1 MKKLPKQ
8 IDTIVIGNGPAG
20 ICASLGLAGYRPHYL
35 GVHPDPALHAE
46 LFAARDLPLTQ
57 MPVPAAT
64 PGMSARA
71 GNPVGRFFDAVHHPV
86 ADHGGRHARCLELRH
101 HPERAVKH
109 LVLGSGQ
116 PGGSWNRMPPGMR
129 TLSRGYWME
138 LPGLTLEAWGRSQ
151 GRWPGSHDPIDRSEV
166 AGYYAD
172 LVDHMGLSGNFISGV
187 TVTRA
192 EPDGGHWRVAGHGPE
207 EGDLFTLRC
216 RRLVLAVGMY
226 DRVKR
231 LDIPGEDNACVT
243 HRVPAEGDGPLLV
256 VGAGLSAGDAIL
268 MARAQG
274 RPVVHAFVEDPEA
287 CAMARLAPDIYP
299 DYYQVAKDMAGSGA
313 NGYEPLPGAQLVAVD
328 EDGTCHLEYP
338 AGRTTRQVAQV
349 AVLVGSLPDLSLL
362 PPEMLEVD
370 DVIPTDRRTFRTPFA
385 GLYAIGPMA
394 GDNFVRFI
402 TGHGFWAA
410 ADIAGDPVSVSSE
423 QTVHQG

>member
-1 MKKLPKQ
+1 MLPNQ

-20 ICASLGLAGYRPHYL
+20 VCASLGLAGYRPYYR
-35 GVHPDPALHAE
+35 GVHPDPVLHAE
-46 LFAARDLPLTQ
+46 LFSARHVPLTQ

-86 ADHGGRHARCLELRH
+86 ADHGGRHAGCLELRH
-101 HPERAVKH
+101 HPERAVNH

-138 LPGLTLEAWGRSQ
+138 LPGLTMEEWGRSQ
-151 GRWPGSHDPIDRSEV
+151 GRWPGSHDPIDRAEV
-166 AGYYAD
+166 AGYYGD
-172 LVDHMGLSGNFISGV
+172 LVERMGLLESFISGV

-192 EPDGGHWRVAGHGPE
+192 EPDGDYWRVAGHGPR

-231 LDIPGEDNACVT
+231 LGIPGEDSECVT
-243 HRVPAEGDGPLLV
+243 HRVPAQGEGPLLV

-268 MARAQG
+268 MARAQR
-274 RPVVHAFVEDPEA
+274 RPVIHAFVDDPEQ
-287 CAMARLAPDIYP
+287 CPMARLSPDIYT
-299 DYYQVAKDMAGSGA
+299 DYYSVARQMAEPVTD
-313 NGYEPLPGAQLVAVD
+313 GYEPLPGTRLVAVD
-328 EDGTCHLEYP
+328 PDGTCHLEYP

-349 AVLVGSLPDLSLL
+349 AVLIGSLPDLSLL
-362 PPEMLEVD
+362 PPDMLEVE

-410 ADIAGDPVSVSSE
+410 ADIAGDSVATSTPRKSASLN
-423 QTVHQG
+423 

>member
-1 MKKLPKQ
+1 MRKLPKQ

-20 ICASLGLAGYRPHYL
+20 ICASLGLAGYRPYYS
-35 GVHPDPALHAE
+35 GVHPDPPLHAE
-46 LFAARDLPLTQ
+46 LFAARDRPLTE

-86 ADHGGRHARCLELRH
+86 ADHGGRHARCMELRR
-101 HPERAVKH
+101 HPERAIRH
-109 LVLGSGQ
+109 LVLGRDE
-116 PGGSWNRMPPGMR
+116 PGGSWHHMPAGMR

-138 LPGLTLEAWGRSQ
+138 LPGLTMEEWGRAQ
-151 GRWPGSHDPIDRSEV
+151 GRWPGSHDPIDRAEV
-166 AGYYAD
+166 ATYYAD
-172 LVDHMGLSGNFISGV
+172 VVRRTGLSEHFISGV

-192 EPDGGHWRVAGHGPE
+192 EPDGDHWRVAGHGPE

-226 DRVKR
+226 DRPRR
-231 LDIPGEDNACVT
+231 LEILGEAGERVT
-243 HRVPAEGDGPLLV
+243 HRVPGEGEGPLLV

-274 RPVVHAFVEDPEA
+274 RPVVHAFIDDPAE
-287 CAMARLAPDIYP
+287 CSMARLAPDIYP
-299 DYYQVAKDMAGSGA
+299 DYHRIAREMAGPA
-313 NGYEPLPGAQLVAVD
+313 IDGYEPLRGARLTAVD
-328 EDGTCHLEYP
+328 EDGTCHLECR
-338 AGRTTRQVAQV
+338 AGRATRKVEQV
-349 AVLVGSLPDLSLL
+349 AVLIGSLPDLSLL
-362 PPEMLEVD
+362 PPDMLEAD
-370 DVIPTDRRTFRTPFA
+370 DVIPTDRRTFRTPFP

-410 ADIAGDPVSVSSE
+410 ADIAGDPVSAVSEGAVSLN
-423 QTVHQG
+423 